1 MQTKKLLIGIRNIV
15 KKENLDCD
23 FENQDAYVYAITDK
37 ELTNI
42 KKELKAVKEL
52 DFPCQF
58 EKELPL
64 PIQNLRSNK
73 ISKSSYV

>member
-1 MQTKKLLIGIRNIV
+1 MLMKKQLIGIRNII
-15 KKENLDCD
+15 KKENIDCD

-42 KKELKAVKEL
+42 KKEIQAVKEL
-52 DFPCQF
+52 DFPCEF

-64 PIQNLRSNK
+64 PIQNLRCNK
-73 ISKSSYV
+73 IYKPSNV